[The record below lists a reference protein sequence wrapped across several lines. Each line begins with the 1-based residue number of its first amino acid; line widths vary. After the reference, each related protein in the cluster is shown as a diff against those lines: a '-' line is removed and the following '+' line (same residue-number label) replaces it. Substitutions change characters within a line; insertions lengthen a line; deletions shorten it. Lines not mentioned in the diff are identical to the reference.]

1 MVEIE
6 LELTYL
12 AKEIP
17 KDLNK
22 FECKRIVD
30 IYFPKSDLDR
40 KIRLRQNGDKYEITK
55 KYPLKG
61 RDSSVQVEET
71 INLTKEE
78 FEEFLVIEGLR
89 LEKRRYN
96 YNCNGRIAEV
106 DVFEGDLKGLVVVD
120 FEFQTED
127 EMKKFQMPNFCLVEV
142 TQEKFLSGGSL
153 AGKKYEDIEKEL
165 NRFEYKKLKLD

>member
-1 MVEIE
+1 MLEIE

-40 KIRLRQNGDKYEITK
+40 KIRLRQNGDKYELTK
-55 KYPLKG
+55 KFPLKG
-61 RDSSVQVEET
+61 KDSSVQVEET
-71 INLTKEE
+71 IHLTKEE
-78 FEEFLVIEGLR
+78 FCEFLVIDGLK

-96 YNCNGRIAEV
+96 YNFDGRIAEV

-120 FEFQTED
+120 FEFKTED
-127 EMKKFQMPNFCLVEV
+127 EMKKFQMPKFCLVEV
-142 TQEKFLSGGSL
+142 TQDKFMAGGTL
-153 AGKKYEDIEKEL
+153 AGKKYSDIEKDL
-165 NRFEYKKLKLD
+165 NRFGYKKL